1 MMIMREEDIPA
12 FVEAVISTGCNIT
25 AIGDEYYTIG
35 DLDLP
40 EPLCYEV
47 QEELS
52 KITQTFGARDHLRL
66 EIVAYLHS
74 IGRSYIPH
82 RDDAETA
89 SLRVLH

>member
-25 AIGDEYYTIG
+25 AIGDENYTIG

-74 IGRSYIPH
+74 VGRSFSS
-82 RDDAETA
+82 DAYNPDIS
-89 SLRVLH
+89 SLRMLH